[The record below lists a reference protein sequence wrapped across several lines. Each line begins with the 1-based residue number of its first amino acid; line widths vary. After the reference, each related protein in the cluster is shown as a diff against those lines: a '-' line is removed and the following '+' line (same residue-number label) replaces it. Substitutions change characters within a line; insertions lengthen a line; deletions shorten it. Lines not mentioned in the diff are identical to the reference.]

1 MPGLICDVCGLPTVP
16 FGGED
21 ICLSRAHEHGHED
34 GDWCDQCD
42 EERGEGEDD
51 DDDWR

>member
-21 ICLSRAHEHGHED
+21 VCLSEAHEHGYED
-34 GDWCDQCD
+34 YDYRDDADPTDGLGD
-42 EERGEGEDD
+42 EEPSK
-51 DDDWR
+51 